1 MNDQTPKNL
10 MKHTR
15 NMICAIVTLLLAA
28 NAAGQVRKSAL
39 LQHDTQID
47 GIISRMTL
55 EEKINML
62 HAKHM
67 FVSAGVERLGI
78 ADMKYADG
86 PFGIREEMQPDGWTP
101 LGWVNDKATFF
112 PTGSALAA
120 TWSPELAYAYGSAMA
135 KEARLRGKDMLLGPA
150 INIQRIPTGG
160 RTYEY
165 LSEDP
170 FLSSRLSVGYTKGVQ
185 DNGVA
190 VCLKHYALN
199 NQENNRGT
207 VNVIIG
213 ERAMREIYL
222 PPFRA
227 AVEEADA
234 FGVMAA
240 YNKVGGWWCAE
251 NDMLLNKIL
260 RDEWGFAGMVISD
273 WGGTH
278 STVHSIKNGLNVEMP
293 DKKFLGQALLDSVR
307 AGIVSEEIIDR
318 RVREILRVRLA
329 IRPVP
334 EDEAN
339 KKITSQPAQQMVA
352 YEVASKSIVLL
363 KNDGVL
369 PLKLADKP
377 VIAVIGANATQKMAT
392 GGLGAGVKAL
402 YEVTPLEGLKK
413 KIGDRAEIIYV
424 KGYEPVQYNWA
435 DRFRKRTPEEL
446 EKEARAKELT
456 AQKLSDEAVKVASGA
471 DLVLFIGGN
480 NRAVET
486 EGEDRKDIFLPS
498 GQDRLITLIAEVNPN
513 IITVLTSGAPN
524 DLNAVNPLSRA
535 LLISWFNG
543 SEGGNALSDV
553 LLGEISPSGRMPFTI
568 PVKLED
574 SPAFVLGNYPRN
586 SRNTDVFASLVSDG
600 DTTGQHRKEQAKDLK
615 KDPDIAYYSE
625 ESLVGYRWFDTK
637 KIPVMYP
644 FGHGLT
650 YSRFE
655 YSKLKSDKKTYG
667 AADVITVTFKLKST
681 GRMLADEVVQVYV
694 HRIDPSVEWPEKE
707 LKAFERVTLA
717 PGEAKTVKLS
727 VPVKSL
733 MYWNETKQTWD
744 NDLCKINLLVG
755 ASATDIRLQ
764 KNIRLR

>member
-10 MKHTR
+10 MKLTR
-15 NMICAIVTLLLAA
+15 TMICTFVTLMLAA
-28 NAAGQVRKSAL
+28 NTNGQVRKSAL
-39 LQHDTQID
+39 LQYDTQID

-67 FVSAGVERLGI
+67 FVSAGVEQLGV

-86 PFGIREEMQPDGWTP
+86 PFGIREEMQPDGWMP
-101 LGWVNDKATFF
+101 LGWTNDKATFF

-120 TWSPELAYAYGSAMA
+120 TWSPKLAYAYGSAMA

-207 VNVIIG
+207 VNVIVG
-213 ERAMREIYL
+213 ERAMREFYL

-234 FGVMAA
+234 YGVMAA
-240 YNKVGGWWCAE
+240 YNKVDGWWCAE
-251 NDMLLNKIL
+251 NDMLLNRIL
-260 RDEWGFAGMVISD
+260 RNDWGFAGMVISD

-278 STVHSIKNGLNVEMP
+278 STVHSINNGLNVEMP
-293 DKKFLGQALLDSVR
+293 DKKYLGQALLDSVN
-307 AGIVSEEIIDR
+307 AGIVSEDIIDQ

-329 IRPVP
+329 IKPVP

-339 KKITSQPAQQMVA
+339 KEMTSQPAQQKVA
-352 YEVASKSIVLL
+352 YDVACKSIVLL

-377 VIAVIGANATQKMAT
+377 VIAVIGANATQKMAS
-392 GGLGAGVKAL
+392 GGLGAGVKTL
-402 YEVTPLEGLKK
+402 YEVTPLEGLTK

-435 DRFRKRTPEEL
+435 DRFVKRTPEEL
-446 EKEARAKELT
+446 EKTEKAKELT
-456 AQKLSDEAVKVASGA
+456 AQKLSDEAVRAASEA
-471 DLVLFIGGN
+471 DLVLFVGGN

-486 EGEDRKDIFLPS
+486 EGEDRNDIFLPS
-498 GQDRLITLIAEVNPN
+498 GQDKLITRIARVNPN

-524 DLNAVNPLSRA
+524 DLTTVNSLSRA

-543 SEGGNALSDV
+543 SEGGNALADM
-553 LLGEISPSGRMPFTI
+553 LLGEISPSGRLPFTI
-568 PVKLED
+568 PVRLED
-574 SPAFVLGNYPRN
+574 SPAYALGNYPQTARKA
-586 SRNTDVFASLVSDG
+586 DVFANLVTTG
-600 DTTGQHRKEQAKDLK
+600 DTTTHTDKETTQELK

-637 KIPVMYP
+637 EVPVMYP

-650 YSRFE
+650 YAAFE
-655 YSKLKSDKKTYG
+655 YSNLKTDKKKYG
-667 AADVITVTFKLKST
+667 QNDVILITFKLKNM
-681 GRMLADEVVQVYV
+681 GGMAADEVVQAYV
-694 HRIDPSVEWPEKE
+694 HRIDPSVEWPQKE
-707 LKAFERVTLA
+707 LKAFERVTLD
-717 PGEAKTVKLS
+717 PGISKTVTLS

-733 MYWNETKQTWD
+733 MYWNEKKQAWD
-744 NDLCKINLLVG
+744 NDLCRMEILVG

-764 KNIRLR
+764 RKIRLR

>member
-1 MNDQTPKNL
+1 
-10 MKHTR
+10 
-15 NMICAIVTLLLAA
+15 
-28 NAAGQVRKSAL
+28 
-39 LQHDTQID
+39 
-47 GIISRMTL
+47 
-55 EEKINML
+55 
-62 HAKHM
+62 
-67 FVSAGVERLGI
+67 
-78 ADMKYADG
+78 
-86 PFGIREEMQPDGWTP
+86 REEMQPDGWMP
-101 LGWVNDKATFF
+101 LGWTNDKATFF

-120 TWSPELAYAYGSAMA
+120 TWSPKLAYAYGSAMA

-207 VNVIIG
+207 VNVIVG
-213 ERAMREIYL
+213 ERAMREFYL

-234 FGVMAA
+234 YGVMAA
-240 YNKVGGWWCAE
+240 YNKVDGWWCAE
-251 NDMLLNKIL
+251 NDMLLNRIL
-260 RDEWGFAGMVISD
+260 RNDWGFAGMVISD

-278 STVHSIKNGLNVEMP
+278 STVHSINNGLNVEMP
-293 DKKFLGQALLDSVR
+293 DKKYLGQALLDSVN
-307 AGIVSEEIIDR
+307 AGIVSEDIIDQ

-329 IRPVP
+329 IKPVP

-339 KKITSQPAQQMVA
+339 KEMTSQPAQQKVA
-352 YEVASKSIVLL
+352 YDVACKSIVLL

-377 VIAVIGANATQKMAT
+377 VIAVIGANATQKMAS
-392 GGLGAGVKAL
+392 GGLGAGVKTL
-402 YEVTPLEGLKK
+402 YEVTPLEGLTK

-435 DRFRKRTPEEL
+435 DRFVKRTPEEL
-446 EKEARAKELT
+446 EKTEKAKELT
-456 AQKLSDEAVKVASGA
+456 AQKLSDEAVRAASEA
-471 DLVLFIGGN
+471 DLVLFVGGN

-486 EGEDRKDIFLPS
+486 EGEDRNDIFLPS
-498 GQDRLITLIAEVNPN
+498 GQDKLITRIARVNPN

-524 DLNAVNPLSRA
+524 DLTTVNSLSRA

-543 SEGGNALSDV
+543 SEGGNALADM
-553 LLGEISPSGRMPFTI
+553 LLGEISPSGRLPFTI
-568 PVKLED
+568 PVRLED
-574 SPAFVLGNYPRN
+574 SPAYALGNYPQTARKA
-586 SRNTDVFASLVSDG
+586 DVFANLVTTG
-600 DTTGQHRKEQAKDLK
+600 DTTTHTDKETTQELK

-637 KIPVMYP
+637 EVPVMYP

-650 YSRFE
+650 YAAFE
-655 YSKLKSDKKTYG
+655 YSNLKTDKKKYG
-667 AADVITVTFKLKST
+667 QNDVILITFKLKNM
-681 GRMLADEVVQVYV
+681 GGMAADEVVQAYV
-694 HRIDPSVEWPEKE
+694 HRIDPSVEWPQKE
-707 LKAFERVTLA
+707 LKAFERVTLD
-717 PGEAKTVKLS
+717 PGISKTVTLS

-733 MYWNETKQTWD
+733 MYWNEKKQAWD
-744 NDLCKINLLVG
+744 NDLCRMEILVG

-764 KNIRLR
+764 RKIRLR

>member
-15 NMICAIVTLLLAA
+15 TMICAIVTLLLAA

-39 LQHDTQID
+39 LQYDMQID
-47 GIISRMTL
+47 GILSRMTL

-67 FVSAGVERLGI
+67 FVSAGVERLGV

-86 PFGIREEMQPDGWTP
+86 PFGIREEMQPDGWNP
-101 LGWVNDKATFF
+101 LGWTNDKATFF

-120 TWSPELAYAYGSAMA
+120 TWSPKLAYAYGTAMA

-165 LSEDP
+165 LTEDP
-170 FLSSRLSVGYTKGVQ
+170 FLSSHLSVGYTKGVQ

-234 FGVMAA
+234 YGVMAA
-240 YNKVGGWWCAE
+240 YNRVDGRWCAE
-251 NDMLLNKIL
+251 NDMLLNQIL
-260 RDEWGFAGMVISD
+260 RNEWGFAGMVISD

-278 STVHSIKNGLNVEMP
+278 STVPSIINGLNVEMP
-293 DKKFLGQALLDSVR
+293 DRKYLGQALLDSVN
-307 AGIVSEEIIDR
+307 AGKVSEEIIDR

-329 IRPVP
+329 IKPVP
-334 EDEAN
+334 ENDAN
-339 KKITSQPAQQMVA
+339 REMTSQPPQQKVA

-369 PLKLADKP
+369 PLKLEGKP
-377 VIAVIGANATQKMAT
+377 VIAVIGANATQKMAS

-402 YEVTPLEGLKK
+402 YEVIPLEGLKN
-413 KIGDRAEIIYV
+413 KIGDRAEIVYV

-435 DRFRKRTPEEL
+435 DRFRQRTPEEL
-446 EKEARAKELT
+446 EKEAKTKELI
-456 AQKLSDEAVKVASGA
+456 AEKLAEEAVLTASGA

-486 EGEDRKDIFLPS
+486 EGEDRKDISLPS
-498 GQDRLITLIAEVNPN
+498 GQDKLITRIAAVNPN

-524 DLNAVNPLSRA
+524 DLNTVNPLSRA

-543 SEGGNALSDV
+543 SEGGNALADV

-568 PVKLED
+568 PVRLED
-574 SPAFVLGNYPRN
+574 SPAYALGNYPQD

-600 DTTGQHRKEQAKDLK
+600 DTTGQHRKEQANDMK
-615 KDPDIAYYSE
+615 KNPDIAYYSE

-637 KIPVMYP
+637 NIPVMYP

-650 YSRFE
+650 YTNFKYSGLKTDKKS
-655 YSKLKSDKKTYG
+655 YSKD
-667 AADVITVTFKLKST
+667 DVITLTFRLKNT
-681 GRMLADEVVQVYV
+681 GRMAADEVVQAYV

-717 PGEAKTVKLS
+717 PGEVRTVKLS
-727 VPVKSL
+727 VPVKNL
-733 MYWNETKQTWD
+733 MYWNETKHAWD

-764 KNIRLR
+764 KKIRLR

>member
-1 MNDQTPKNL
+1 
-10 MKHTR
+10 
-15 NMICAIVTLLLAA
+15 
-28 NAAGQVRKSAL
+28 
-39 LQHDTQID
+39 
-47 GIISRMTL
+47 MTL
-55 EEKINML
+55 EEKVNML

-67 FVSAGVERLGI
+67 FISAGVDRFGI

-86 PFGIREEMQPDGWTP
+86 PFGIREEMQPDGWMP
-101 LGWVNDKATFF
+101 LGWTNDKATFF

-120 TWSPELAYAYGSAMA
+120 TWSPDLAYAYGAAMA

-170 FLSSRLSVGYTKGVQ
+170 FLSSRLSVGYTRGVQ

-234 FGVMAA
+234 YGVMAA
-240 YNKVGGWWCAE
+240 YNKVSGWWCAE

-260 RDEWGFAGMVISD
+260 RDEWGFAGMVVSD

-278 STVHSIKNGLNVEMP
+278 STVNSIINGLNVEMP

-307 AGIVSEEIIDR
+307 AGIVSEKIIDR
-318 RVREILRVRLA
+318 RVREILRVRMA
-329 IRPVP
+329 INPVP
-334 EDEAN
+334 ENEAN
-339 KKITSQPAQQMVA
+339 REITSQPAQQKVA

-363 KNDGVL
+363 KNEGVL
-369 PLKLADKP
+369 PLKLSDKP
-377 VIAVIGANATQKMAT
+377 VIAVIGANATQKMAS
-392 GGLGAGVKAL
+392 GGLGAGVKTL
-402 YEVTPLEGLKK
+402 YEVTPLEGLKN

-446 EKEARAKELT
+446 EKEARVKELA
-456 AQKLSDEAVKVASGA
+456 AQKLTDEAVKAAAEA
-471 DLVLFIGGN
+471 DLVLFFGGN

-498 GQDRLITLIAEVNPN
+498 GQDKLIARIAEVNPN
-513 IITVLTSGAPN
+513 IVTVLTSGAPN
-524 DLNAVNPLSRA
+524 DLRTVNPISMA

-543 SEGGNALSDV
+543 SEGGNALADV
-553 LLGEISPSGRMPFTI
+553 LLGEISPSGRLPFTI

-574 SPAFVLGNYPRN
+574 SPAYAMGNYPQD
-586 SRNTDVFASLVSDG
+586 SRKADVFASLVSTG
-600 DTTGQHRKEQAKDLK
+600 DTTSQNRKDTAREPKQ
-615 KDPDIAYYSE
+615 DPDIAYYSE
-625 ESLVGYRWFDTK
+625 ESLVGYRWFDTRK
-637 KIPVMYP
+637 VPVMYP

-650 YSRFE
+650 YAAFV
-655 YSKLKSDKKTYG
+655 YSNLKTDKKTYG
-667 AADVITVTFKLKST
+667 PDDTITLMFRLKNT
-681 GRMLADEVVQVYV
+681 GTMTADEVVQAYV

-717 PGEAKTVKLS
+717 PGETRTVKLS

-733 MYWNETKQTWD
+733 TYWSTKDQTWA
-744 NDLCKINLLVG
+744 NDPCRIELRVG
-755 ASATDIRLQ
+755 ASATDIRI
-764 KNIRLR
+764 KRKIRLR